1 MAYPQ
6 LGGILEKFIANQ
18 KKLVFNPTTIE
29 INMKVFTLKYLET
42 PVSDK
47 PESAD
52 WQWQPA
58 NEEFADIYASGAPT
72 NTQQSTYAA
81 ESDNRSD
88 SDRPNEGMLLAA

>member
-1 MAYPQ
+1 
-6 LGGILEKFIANQ
+6 
-18 KKLVFNPTTIE
+18 
-29 INMKVFTLKYLET
+29 MKVFALRYLEL
-42 PVSDK
+42 PISDK

-52 WQWQPA
+52 WKWKPE

-81 ESDNRSD
+81 ESDNRGD